1 MINSVY
7 PSYCWLPL
15 CFLVNSSLNPSYWL
29 SLSLSS
35 ASLAIDIGAI
45 GKACVMLPQK
55 GGSDPPVNRGP
66 YIYRYIYNMYNIYIN
81 IIYEYMSLYTNIM
94 FIYIY
99 MCIYTYM
106 CIYIYAHY
114 TLKSQYQKSVMIVGW
129 PWPISPL
136 AAEAAQSGNCLHP
149 QERLVYN
156 VDWWPA
162 EDLRWGPPN

>member
-66 YIYRYIYNMYNIYIN
+66 YIYRYIYIYI
-81 IIYEYMSLYTNIM
+81 ICI
-94 FIYIY
+94 IYIY
-99 MCIYTYM
+99 KHNIWIYVIIYKYYVY
-106 CIYIYAHY
+106 IYIYIY
-114 TLKSQYQKSVMIVGW
+114 TCVYIHICVYICMPITLLKASIRNPSWLWDDPDPYRHLLPRQLRVETACIPKRGLSTTLIDDPQKT
-129 PWPISPL
+129 
-136 AAEAAQSGNCLHP
+136 
-149 QERLVYN
+149 
-156 VDWWPA
+156 
-162 EDLRWGPPN
+162 